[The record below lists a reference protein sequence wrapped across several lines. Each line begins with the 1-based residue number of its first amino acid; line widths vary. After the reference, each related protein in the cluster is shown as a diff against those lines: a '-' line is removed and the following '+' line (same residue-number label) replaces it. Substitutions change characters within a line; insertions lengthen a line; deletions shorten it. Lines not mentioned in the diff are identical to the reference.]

1 MVLQSG
7 GEASRRGGQHLRDS
21 TPVGCLC
28 KEQQY
33 NDIRIVYRKSPKVP
47 DWVWEIT
54 IVILGVILGVTG
66 FFIKKD
72 VVNGLICT
80 EKPLTGSK
88 TSP

>member
-33 NDIRIVYRKSPKVP
+33 NDIRIVYRKTPKVP

-54 IVILGVILGVTG
+54 KVILGVILGV
-66 FFIKKD
+66 ILR
-72 VVNGLICT
+72 VVLVILMT
-80 EKPLTGSK
+80 EMVMRGDFL
-88 TSP
+88 